1 MTITEQTLRQWRE
14 LRTGYWPTDLAN
26 ASALLYEQIPDLN
39 WVGFYLLDGGVLRL
53 GPFQGRVACT
63 SIPEGNGVCGRAAL
77 DRRTVIVAD
86 VREFSGHIACDSR
99 SNSELA
105 VPLVKSGAVWGV
117 LDLDSPAKNRFL
129 PEEGR
134 LLEEFCALLLEP
146 WDEAPWARSVK
157 PSA

>member
-1 MTITEQTLRQWRE
+1 MTITERTLRQWRE
-14 LRTGYWPTDLAN
+14 LRTGYWPTDLSN

-39 WVGFYLLDGGVLRL
+39 WTGFYLLDGGVLKL

-63 SIPEGNGVCGRAAL
+63 SIPAGKGVCGRAAQE
-77 DRRTVIVAD
+77 RRTIIVAD
-86 VREFSGHIACDSR
+86 VHEFSGHITCDSR
-99 SNSELA
+99 SISELA

-117 LDLDSPAKNRFL
+117 LDLDSPTQNRFVT
-129 PEEGR
+129 EEGR

-146 WDEAPWARSVK
+146 WDEALWAGNIR